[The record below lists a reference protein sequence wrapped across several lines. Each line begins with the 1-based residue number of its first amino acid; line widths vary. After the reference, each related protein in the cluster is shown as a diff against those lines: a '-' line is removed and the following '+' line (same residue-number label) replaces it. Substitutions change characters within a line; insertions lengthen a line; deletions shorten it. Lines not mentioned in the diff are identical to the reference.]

1 MTTHPK
7 TTAKVISIEPA
18 GDTKVR
24 LVMELIVDVHELAEV
39 GSDMLK
45 KAMSQIRAEETRRK
59 QE

>member
-1 MTTHPK
+1 MAIHPE

-24 LVMELIVDVHELAEV
+24 LVMEMIVDVHELAGV

-45 KAMSQIRAEETRRK
+45 KAIAQIRDEEARRK
-59 QE
+59 HK